1 MLKTF
6 SGKMRL
12 AIALTLAWSVFT
24 VFYVFDKSHG
34 HICFLVLGILPVVTI
49 WIIYWVI
56 QSIETDKE
64 KTKKAFEDSDIG
76 KLG

>member
-34 HICFLVLGILPVVTI
+34 HICFLVLGILPIAAI
-49 WIIYWVI
+49 WGIYWVI
-56 QSIETDKE
+56 QSIKNDKDNI
-64 KTKKAFEDSDIG
+64 KKAVEGSDIG
-76 KLG
+76 KL